1 MNWEHKYFYRGI
13 EIRYVDYE
21 NAYFVS
27 GDSLTSWFNPSD
39 VGAEE
44 HWRYHSCTPLYRN
57 GCTDRMT
64 AAKEVLVDLVEKV
77 KTQMEELNDPE
88 NMSTFTY

>member
-1 MNWEHKYFYRGI
+1 
-13 EIRYVDYE
+13 
-21 NAYFVS
+21 
-27 GDSLTSWFNPSD
+27 
-39 VGAEE
+39 
-44 HWRYHSCTPLYRN
+44 
-57 GCTDRMT
+57 MT